1 LWPLVALAASA
12 ASTYAG
18 CFLPDYEKIPGES
31 TSGLPTGTGATG
43 GAAGPGPGG
52 QGGASAGGTGPGG
65 TGPGGGAPDGCVA
78 PPAATSDDPC
88 ADQMGSLMVRVPA
101 EEGPVYCV
109 DATEVSNAQ
118 YAAFLASTPMT
129 DGQEPQCTWNM
140 DFTPLDWMGAD
151 GIEDRP
157 VAGVDWCDAFAYCA
171 FVGKR
176 LCGKVGGGPAAYG
189 TAADEVNEQWYRAC
203 SAGSGTRPYPYG
215 ATYQAMACNGADA
228 DSGGVVGV
236 GSAVDCEGGYCGIFD
251 MAGNV
256 AEWVDICDETTGAA
270 DKCYALGGAFEGP
283 GLGQDSTSC
292 LAAEDFPNGGVTRD
306 TQLPTIGFRC
316 CTE

>member
-31 TSGLPTGTGATG
+31 TTGLPTGTGATG
-43 GAAGPGPGG
+43 GAAGPGAGG

-65 TGPGGGAPDGCVA
+65 TGPGGGTPDGCLA

-101 EEGPVYCV
+101 AEGPIYCV
-109 DATEVSNAQ
+109 DSTEVTNQQ
-118 YAAFLASTPMT
+118 YAAFLASMPMT
-129 DGQEPQCTWNM
+129 DGQEPHCTWNM

-151 GIEDRP
+151 GIENKP
-157 VAGVDWCDAFAYCA
+157 VVGVDWCDAFAYCG

-176 LCGKVGGGPAAYG
+176 LCGKVGGGAA
-189 TAADEVNEQWYRAC
+189 AFVVDPDEVNEQWYRAC
-203 SAGSGTRPYPYG
+203 SAGDRKRQFPYG
-215 ATYQAMACNGADA
+215 ATYQPMTCNDVDNTADA
-228 DSGGVVGV
+228 VLDV
-236 GSAVDCEGGYCGIFD
+236 GSAVDCDGAYCGLFD
-251 MAGNV
+251 MVGNV
-256 AEWVDICDETTGAA
+256 AEWVDICDGTADET
-270 DKCYALGGAFEGP
+270 DLCYALGASFNDPAEGINT
-283 GLGQDSTSC
+283 GCGY
-292 LAAEDFPNGGVTRD
+292 GVPPPRDTRD
-306 TQLPTIGFRC
+306 AAIGFRC